1 MTAPVPVPSDA
12 AFEKAK
18 QSFLE
23 GLAHLEAGRI
33 DDAER
38 RFLVSLEHVPGRA
51 STLINL
57 AAVQLLQRRFEPA
70 LQSADRAL
78 ASDPGAAEA
87 WLHRGRALI
96 HLSRKLEALAAFDNL
111 LKHAPKQAIGWLHHG
126 RTLIELGRPDEAIES
141 YQQATALDP
150 ALEAAWSDLGGL
162 LREAGRIDEAAHAY
176 RQAMAHGADP
186 ELHGYYLASVTAQ
199 TVPTAPSQYV
209 ASLFDDYADDFDRHL
224 KVLAYRGHSALVE
237 QVLALRLGRFRS
249 ALDLGCGTGLC
260 GPLLRDWVDRLTGVD
275 LSERMLEKARAL
287 GCYDALFR
295 ADGVEHLRR
304 NAQAHDLIVSA
315 DVFIYVGDLAATFAA
330 VSQRLADGGL
340 FSFTAEKASREE
352 VDFEL
357 LPSLRYAQSERYLRE
372 LAETHGFDVVALRE
386 EAVRE
391 EQRVGIPALF
401 VHLRKRPA

>member
-1 MTAPVPVPSDA
+1 MTAPVPSPSDA

-18 QSFLE
+18 QHFLD
-23 GLAHLEAGRI
+23 GLAHLEAGRV

-38 RFLVSLEHVPGRA
+38 SFLASVELVPTRA
-51 STLINL
+51 STLTNL

-78 ASDPGAAEA
+78 ASEPTSAEA
-87 WLHRGRALI
+87 WLHRGRALT

-126 RTLIELGRPDEAIES
+126 RMLIELGRPDEAIAS
-141 YQQATALDP
+141 YQQATAIDP
-150 ALEAAWSDLGGL
+150 SLEAAWSDLGSL
-162 LREAGRIDEAAHAY
+162 LREAGRLEEAAHAY
-176 RQAMAHGADP
+176 REAIAQGADP

-209 ASLFDDYADDFDRHL
+209 AGLFDDYADDFDRHL
-224 KVLAYRGHSALVE
+224 EVLAYRGHSVLVE
-237 QVLALRLGRFRS
+237 QVLALQLGRFRS

-275 LSERMLEKARAL
+275 ISEKMLEKARAL
-287 GCYDALFR
+287 DCYDALAQDDIVR
-295 ADGVEHLRR
+295 HLRR
-304 NAQAHDLIVSA
+304 NGQALDLVVSA
-315 DVFIYVGDLAATFAA
+315 DVFIYVGDLAPVFDAVAKRMAA
-330 VSQRLADGGL
+330 GGM
-340 FSFTAEKASREE
+340 FSFTAEKAANDS

-357 LPSLRYAQSERYLRE
+357 LPSLRYAQSERYIRT
-372 LAETHGFDVVALRE
+372 LAETHGFDVAALNQA
-386 EAVRE
+386 AVRE

-401 VHLRKRPA
+401 VHLRKR